1 MEITEGKEL
10 PPFTATTKAYSTN
23 EEMNDAIV
31 KLFKSKGQVQPFL
44 LFDDSSDETL
54 WKSLVAYGSEAH
66 VNTTRCDTFKD
77 AKLFKGALAQ
87 MDTGIIRMD
96 NRFSVGIDIKLA

>member
-1 MEITEGKEL
+1 MEISEGKEL
-10 PPFTATTKAYSTN
+10 PPFTATTKAYGTT
-23 EEMNDAIV
+23 EEMDDAIV
-31 KLFKSKGQVQPFL
+31 KLFKSKGQSQPFL
-44 LFDDSSDETL
+44 LFADSSDEDL
-54 WKSLVAYGSEAH
+54 WNRLVAFGKEAK
-66 VNTTRCDTFKD
+66 VDTTRCDTFQD